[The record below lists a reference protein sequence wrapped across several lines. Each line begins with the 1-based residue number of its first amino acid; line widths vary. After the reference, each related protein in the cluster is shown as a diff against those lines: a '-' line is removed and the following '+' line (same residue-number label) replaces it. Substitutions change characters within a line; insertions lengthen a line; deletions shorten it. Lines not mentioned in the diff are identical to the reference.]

1 MGKID
6 ERIEE
11 LTSII
16 EDLNYHYYT
25 LDKPLVSDGEYDK
38 LFDELVDLEK
48 TRGYRD
54 PNSPTVRVGG
64 EILEGF
70 ESHSHIAPLY
80 SLDKA
85 QNLGEVDQWIGRTN
99 RLIQASGQELEKIEY
114 TMEYKFDGLSINLT
128 YNNGFL
134 VNAATRGNGE
144 VGEEILAQ
152 VKTIRSV
159 PLKIKYKGLM
169 EVQGEGVMPISK
181 FDAYNEKA
189 EIKLKNPRNA
199 AAGALRNLD
208 TSVTR
213 SRNLDCFFYSIGYI
227 ENPPYASQEG
237 MVKFLKENK
246 FKVYPFLEKVKNIE
260 GIHRVINYID
270 NHRRRIDVLTDGV
283 VIKINDLKT
292 RQILGFTQRAPRW
305 ALAYKFEAEEF
316 TTVLREVKWN
326 VGRTGKVTPSAI
338 VDPVEIEGATVR
350 RATLNNY
357 DDIQRKNL
365 SLYDRVLIRRSN
377 DVIPE
382 ILGSVE
388 KTPESEKI
396 DKPKF
401 CPYCHTE
408 LIQDGVHIF
417 CPNSISCKP
426 QLIASLNH
434 FTSRDAMDIEGLSEK
449 TITRLVEDL
458 GMENMYEIYDL
469 TSEDLLKL
477 QGFKD
482 KKTENLLRAIGKSK
496 QVKFSAFINALGIP
510 NVGVKTASDL
520 ANNYESLD
528 ELREANK
535 EELTQIPDIGDIVAQ
550 SIVKFFHESHIVE
563 SLDKLLS
570 KGIDIESSKIQVKK
584 SALSGKRIVI
594 TGSFEGYTRKE
605 LEDYFKSLG
614 AKPSSSVSKNTD
626 YLLAGEKAGSKLN
639 KAQELGVEIIGPE
652 KLEEFMRR

>member
-159 PLKIKYKGLM
+159 PLKIDYKGLM

-189 EIKLKNPRNA
+189 QIKLKNPRNA

-365 SLYDRVLIRRSN
+365 SIYDRVLIRRSN